1 MPWPSPASFQ
11 SAVPGCAFSAMT
23 HRAFAPPT
31 VPVPLPTRA
40 LPALAQES
48 LLKDHTDQDLQTFV
62 SIALVHTL
70 EAMYGNP
77 EYGGN
82 KNLVGWKT
90 THWPGDTQPRG
101 FTPAQVSTP
110 ESTTLGMSQS
120 QAQDALKRFAPA
132 FAGEAASTAAFWR
145 GRPDRKSV

>member
-1 MPWPSPASFQ
+1 DRLVERGWRIRIEGSL
-11 SAVPGCAFSAMT
+11 GKKE
-23 HRAFAPPT
+23 REFAG
-31 VPVPLPTRA
+31 PVVGLQEQYRKGLAHVNEKAGGDFTA
-40 LPALAQES
+40 LPALAQEA
-48 LLKDHTDQDLQTFV
+48 LLKDQTDQDLQTFV

-120 QAQDALKRFAPA
+120 EAQDALK
-132 FAGEAASTAAFWR
+132 
-145 GRPDRKSV
+145 